1 MPLFYC
7 NMRNRIKWVKASI
20 EVSNS
25 KDESTYPKV
34 KGIWTAF
41 WLAPK
46 LDNTSSVEEFK
57 KIHKE

>member
-1 MPLFYC
+1 
-7 NMRNRIKWVKASI
+7 MRNRIKWVKASI

-46 LDNTSSVEEFK
+46 LDKTSSVEEFK